1 MKKIFRKFTPALLA
15 VVLLAAGCN
24 KDYLVT
30 NPSDA
35 VSGETVF
42 ETTDGAY
49 VSLNGTYRM
58 MWASQTSHGDFGQ
71 KSVDISMD
79 LMGNDMVVHKQGY
92 GWFNAEYNY
101 SAYATS
107 TSGSRSGIVWAHYYR
122 MINNANRI
130 LANIDNA
137 IGSQDDID
145 NIKGQAYVIRAH
157 SYFYLVNLYQHTY
170 KGNENAPGVP
180 LYESP
185 TSEGAGRGTVQD
197 VYDLINA
204 DLTAA
209 KPLLEGKSRK
219 HISHI
224 DKRTAHAVHAMVAL
238 QQEDYPTA
246 RTEAAAARAGMTPAT
261 AAQYRGGTIFNTSG
275 GPEYIWG
282 VTVNTE
288 QATIYASFYS
298 HMDISSGGY
307 AALGTQKK
315 ITKALY
321 DEMADSDVRKEL
333 FSPYPFTTAPGS
345 LNPPLNQNKIR
356 LRQAGNWAADY
367 LFMRVAEQYLIE
379 AEAAAKTNAEGEA
392 IQILEA
398 LITTRDPNYS
408 AAGLTGQALLDEIY
422 LQRRIELWG
431 EGRALLDMKR
441 LQTGLNR
448 PTGDGNHNGWDLINE
463 ENKALNFNVPATGA
477 TNAITIP
484 DKDPRF
490 LWRIPQNE
498 IDANKNLTDADQNP

>member
-1 MKKIFRKFTPALLA
+1 
-15 VVLLAAGCN
+15 
-24 KDYLVT
+24 
-30 NPSDA
+30 
-35 VSGETVF
+35 
-42 ETTDGAY
+42 
-49 VSLNGTYRM
+49 
-58 MWASQTSHGDFGQ
+58 
-71 KSVDISMD
+71 
-79 LMGNDMVVHKQGY
+79 
-92 GWFNAEYNY
+92 
-101 SAYATS
+101 
-107 TSGSRSGIVWAHYYR
+107 
-122 MINNANRI
+122 
-130 LANIDNA
+130 
-137 IGSQDDID
+137 
-145 NIKGQAYVIRAH
+145 
-157 SYFYLVNLYQHTY
+157 
-170 KGNENAPGVP
+170 
-180 LYESP
+180 
-185 TSEGAGRGTVQD
+185 
-197 VYDLINA
+197 
-204 DLTAA
+204 
-209 KPLLEGKSRK
+209 
-219 HISHI
+219 
-224 DKRTAHAVHAMVAL
+224 
-238 QQEDYPTA
+238 
-246 RTEAAAARAGMTPAT
+246 
-261 AAQYRGGTIFNTSG
+261 
-275 GPEYIWG
+275 
-282 VTVNTE
+282 
-288 QATIYASFYS
+288 
-298 HMDISSGGY
+298 
-307 AALGTQKK
+307 
-315 ITKALY
+315 
-321 DEMADSDVRKEL
+321 
-333 FSPYPFTTAPGS
+333 FTTAPGS